1 MFSFIKKI
9 LCRHEWEW
17 EQSLLG
23 GEFKVCRSC
32 GKIKKLNGV

>member
-1 MFSFIKKI
+1 M

-23 GEFKVCRSC
+23 GEFK
-32 GKIKKLNGV
+32 GKGDLYDDYMWQKAKPDLD

>member
-1 MFSFIKKI
+1 MFNFIKKM

-23 GEFKVCRSC
+23 GEFKVCRKC
-32 GKIKKLNGV
+32 NKEVVL